1 MIGSLFHTVYISD
14 LSTILIAM
22 PIIMIAWSVFGAHFY
37 QRMRI
42 ISSVLAICFIAVI
55 LYMTIFSRTP
65 GTRYCDLIPFSSFQ
79 KAQVQ
84 PEFYR
89 SMLMNVFLFF
99 PLGLV
104 LPFVFK
110 GSTVKRI
117 LLAILI
123 SFALSALIEAFQY
136 FFSLGQSEAGDV
148 ICNTIGT
155 AFGGC
160 SYLLSLLWRKTAL
173 KLRKG
178 VKSDE

>member
-1 MIGSLFHTVYISD
+1 
-14 LSTILIAM
+14 M
-22 PIIMIAWSVFGAHFY
+22 PIIMIAWSVFGALFY

-42 ISSVLAICFIAVI
+42 ISSVLAICIIAVI
-55 LYMTIFSRTP
+55 LYLTIFSRTS
-65 GTRYCDLIPFSSFQ
+65 GTRACDWIPFSSFQ

-89 SMLMNVFLFF
+89 TMLMNTFLFF
-99 PLGLV
+99 PLGLT

-123 SFALSALIEAFQY
+123 GFALSAMIEALQY
-136 FFSLGQSEAGDV
+136 FFSLGQSKSDDV
-148 ICNTIGT
+148 ICNTVGT
-155 AFGGC
+155 AFGSC
-160 SYLLSLLWRKTAL
+160 SYLLSLLWRKMTL

>member
-22 PIIMIAWSVFGAHFY
+22 PIIMIAWSVFGALFY

-42 ISSVLAICFIAVI
+42 ISSVLAICIIAVI
-55 LYMTIFSRTP
+55 LYLTIFSRTS
-65 GTRYCDLIPFSSFQ
+65 GTRACDWIPFSSFQ

-123 SFALSALIEAFQY
+123 GFALSALIEAFQF
-136 FFSLGQSEAGDV
+136 FFSLGQSEADDV
-148 ICNTIGT
+148 ICNTVGT
-155 AFGGC
+155 AFGSC
-160 SYLLSLLWRKTAL
+160 AYLLSLLWQ

-178 VKSDE
+178 LKFGE